1 MNMTTSDIEK
11 IAKYVLRDN
20 FEAAK
25 DFVNLIDSFD
35 RWNTYP
41 RSRPRTW
48 EDYVRVYD
56 ANFYTYETWNDL
68 VQSEIEMGEDGFSE
82 DELRQLLGIH
92 VFQLP
97 SCGWYVHE
105 V

>member
-11 IAKYVLRDN
+11 IAKYVLRGN

-25 DFVNLIDSFD
+25 DFVNLIDSLERYKKYRD
-35 RWNTYP
+35 SNSY
-41 RSRPRTW
+41 TW
-48 EDYVRVYD
+48 EYYVRVYD
-56 ANFYTYETWNDL
+56 NNFYTCETWNDL
-68 VQSEIEMGEDGFSE
+68 VQSEAEMGEDGLSE
-82 DELRQLLGIH
+82 NELKELLGIT

-97 SCGWYVHE
+97 CGWYVHG